1 MTSNSDGSIKLILGP
16 MGASKTTN
24 LILAIQ
30 RFQRQT
36 KSTIIIKYTDDIRYS
51 QTDIKAHNNLSHK
64 SISCQKLSES
74 S

>member
-30 RFQRQT
+30 RFQRQN
-36 KSTIIIKYTDDIRYS
+36 KSTIIIKYTGLFLNLFL
-51 QTDIKAHNNLSHK
+51 KNNNFVK
-64 SISCQKLSES
+64 ITNMVISITRV
-74 S
+74 